1 MLRLLPFLL
10 LAVLSLPVSAVQ
22 AESEE
27 GAPEASAAEEPRRG
41 PSGLPLPRFVTLRS
55 SEVNLRTGPGVRYP
69 IDWVFQR
76 EGLPIQIID
85 EFEAWRRVR
94 DRDDTVGWVH
104 QSMLS
109 GRRSVIV
116 IGKTL
121 PLRDDPSQSA
131 GTLAYLEPGF
141 QASLESCPALWC
153 EVTALGP
160 QGQRYRGWLPRQGIW
175 GVLEGETVE

>member
-1 MLRLLPFLL
+1 MLRILAFLL
-10 LAVLSLPVSAVQ
+10 FAAFVFVAPK
-22 AESEE
+22 AEAQSEE
-27 GAPEASAAEEPRRG
+27 AAQETSAAEAPRRG

-69 IDWVFQR
+69 IDWVYQR
-76 EGLPIQIID
+76 EGLPIQVID
-85 EFEAWRRVR
+85 EFEAWRRIR

-116 IGKTL
+116 IGEIL
-121 PLRDDPSQSA
+121 ALREDPLESA

-141 QASLESCPALWC
+141 QAKLESCPTLWC
-153 EVTALGP
+153 EVTAQGP
-160 QGQRYRGWLPRQGIW
+160 QGQRYRGWLPRLGLW
-175 GVLEGETVE
+175 GLLDGEIVE